1 MMDITLNASIQSSC
15 SSRKCL
21 TKINVEASPVNVLE
35 LHQLVHARNG
45 RVELHT
51 HDGDT
56 CVLIS
61 KVELEALEHAL
72 EILSETDEVR
82 AMREHLTQ
90 IAAAATNRPA

>member
-1 MMDITLNASIQSSC
+1 MMDITLNASIQTSC
-15 SSRKCL
+15 NTRKCL
-21 TKINVEASPVNVLE
+21 TKVNVETTAVNVLE

-51 HDGDT
+51 HDGDI

-61 KVELEALEHAL
+61 KTELDALEQAL
-72 EILSETDEVR
+72 EILSGTDEVQ

-90 IAAAATNRPA
+90 IAAAANRPA